1 MFRSLLRPR
10 VLTSFV
16 ASAFLIGSGEAI
28 ATQDAAPEGPGTET
42 PANAQGP
49 DIRPPQS
56 PEIRFNFKNQSWD
69 QVLDWFSRTTSLPIV
84 REVPVPSG
92 TVDYL
97 SPRSYDLP
105 EALRLLN
112 ILLQTQGVMLRVE
125 ADRLHLQKLEDM
137 KRENIPTYTRTL
149 PESITDDQIVT
160 LLLPLTNAT
169 AESVAEQLKDLVAG
183 YGSVTPLKQQ
193 NAVILVETAGQVRRL
208 QGIVEELDREDV
220 ENIVEYIQVRHAK
233 AEELVKSLKALM
245 GERVVEYVINPQNNQ
260 RVKLEEN
267 RLAGLTL
274 SADARTNSIIARGTR
289 SRIDRVRE
297 TIELLD
303 VPRAGGG
310 PRVVRTFDLGVETA
324 DGAKRK
330 LDQVFSGMPR
340 EERPSVLDLVE
351 PGRIA
356 IAGSPE
362 VVAEAIGVLSAID
375 GGEGGEAPAA
385 ARAVMRLPIEH
396 LDANAAIAALRPLLS
411 PRQQSTIS
419 LAAGPDDRSIL
430 AAGPDADLASLKGL
444 LVLVDRARQIPRE
457 VRFAPLSAAN
467 AAAIVAKADEIDRL
481 RRLPGEAEMV
491 EASFDSSRG
500 QVRLV
505 GSAKAIDRWLESLDQ
520 SQTSMRPRPEV
531 MQLRLASATPSRVAA
546 EFSRLAKQLLDPRD
560 GTPFTPPA
568 VEPVDALSLLV
579 VTASPEQAD
588 TIRSIVET
596 LDRPAAGDLQVRVVK
611 VDGTDAASLVER
623 ARSIWERIV
632 PEADRARFGVPEIEI
647 DEASGS
653 LLVVGRA
660 ESLATFDR
668 AVQEARRLE
677 PPARSGRMI
686 AVRQAGASE
695 LVAPLANLLA
705 TAGPIDPSREIAP
718 PQITAIDSLN
728 SLWVVGEP
736 QQLALAEQFLQRLDV
751 PGGGDLPPLRLLAVR
766 SADAVVIAQLLTER
780 YAARSASDRR
790 ERPVVVDAQIG
801 SNTLAVTAPPA
812 ILEEIESLVAEINDA
827 GRVGGEGREIK
838 IFPLKVGRADDLA
851 RTIDQMFPEPPVPVD
866 SRGRPR
872 PDLKLPRE
880 VVVRAHG
887 PTNSL
892 IVDAPGTRMEDFA
905 RLVEQLDRQEAAP
918 ETEIRTYR
926 MNRSRPEAVAT
937 TLRELSTG
945 GHLGNKT
952 DARGSGSISIG
963 IEPNTGSLVVSGPPE
978 IFERVE
984 QVIAEI
990 DGPRPGPATDL
1001 RIFRLA
1007 SSRAEALEPMLRQI
1021 LLARTREVIPASAGR
1036 PEELLQITVDRKSN
1050 ALVVAAPTPIVEL
1063 AAELVEQLDSG
1074 EAAGA
1079 STVRVR
1085 ALGFADA
1092 GQVAQSL
1099 NLALPGLTSP
1109 TTGGPVDVKVI
1120 AAPGAN
1126 ALMLVGTPA
1135 DLDEVE
1141 KLIEPLDLRPST
1153 DAVDAE
1159 SFPLQYATATQI
1171 APIVQKVLADQQ
1183 QSDPRLLIERMRRSR
1198 GQIDLTPPV
1207 RVEADPRTNTLLVSG
1222 PAQTVAL
1229 AKSLIERLDVPDSS
1243 ADRSYA
1249 LFVPQKADPARL
1261 VQSAARVLDATRPA
1275 GVRSTLELLADPQA
1289 GAVIAMGTEAE
1300 TERAKALLEEI
1311 DRETPEAPIA
1321 SFSTIEIRH
1330 GDAAAIAGTLQ
1341 SLLRDRGRWPESLQA
1356 AVRAGRAVPEPQAT
1370 ADSFANR
1377 VTVSAPEALLPFAN
1391 EVVAQL
1397 DQPRGRGT
1405 VDTRVFSLERAK
1417 AGDVANALRQAL
1429 DNAFR
1434 GEPPASRPTL
1444 VAEPS
1449 SNTLVASGTAAQL
1462 AKIAELVA
1470 PMDAAVADSATV
1482 RTVFLAHA
1490 RAEQVAPLVKSLL
1503 DPEPEIDTR
1512 GMPGWLQV
1520 ELLRGRQQ
1528 RGLDVVRAVAD
1539 RRLNAVILTGPIS
1552 ELDAA
1557 ERMVKELD
1565 QRAASEA
1572 ATSASI
1578 EVVAIRNGDAA
1589 SIAESLE
1596 AMFADSGAAMPPTIR
1611 TDASGMALLVR
1622 GDAAQIIR
1630 IRALAQELD
1639 RAAAGSRRMRSVA
1652 IDPARADA
1660 AEVARLLDRMLE
1672 RDGEAVEV
1680 VSLEELLARYPESAP
1695 ASGDA
1700 TNP

>member
-28 ATQDAAPEGPGTET
+28 ATQDATPEGPGTES

-49 DIRPPQS
+49 DIQAPRA

-137 KRENIPTYTRTL
+137 KRENIPTYTREL

-208 QGIVEELDREDV
+208 QRIVEELDREDV

-260 RVKLEEN
+260 HVKLEEN

-274 SADARTNSIIARGTR
+274 TADARTNSIIARGTR

-324 DGAKRK
+324 NGAKRK

-340 EERPSVLDLVE
+340 DERPSVLDLVE

-375 GGEGGEAPAA
+375 GGEGGDAPPA

-419 LAAGPDDRSIL
+419 LAAGPDGRSIL

-444 LVLVDRARQIPRE
+444 LVLVDRAKEIPRE
-457 VRFAPLSAAN
+457 VRFAPLSGAN

-481 RRLPGEAEMV
+481 RRLPGESEQV

-505 GSAKAIDRWLESLDQ
+505 GAAKAIDRWLESLDQ
-520 SQTSMRPRPEV
+520 ARNSMLPRPEV
-531 MQLRLASATPSRVAA
+531 MQLRLESATPSRVAA
-546 EFSRLAKQLLDPRD
+546 EFSRLAKQVLDPRD
-560 GTPFTPPA
+560 GTPFTPPV

-596 LDRPAAGDLQVRVVK
+596 LDRPAAGELQVRVVK
-611 VDGTDAASLVER
+611 VEGTDAASLVER
-623 ARSIWERIV
+623 ATSIWERIV
-632 PEADRARFGVPEIEI
+632 PEADRTRFGPPEIEI

-660 ESLATFDR
+660 ESLASFDR

-677 PPARSGRMI
+677 PPTRNGRMI
-686 AVRQAGASE
+686 AVRQAGASD
-695 LVAPLANLLA
+695 LVEQLANLLA

-751 PGGGDLPPLRLLAVR
+751 PGGGELPPLRLLAVR

-780 YAARSASDRR
+780 YAARSASERR

-880 VVVRAHG
+880 VVVR
-887 PTNSL
+887 
-892 IVDAPGTRMEDFA
+892 R
-905 RLVEQLDRQEAAP
+905 
-918 ETEIRTYR
+918 
-926 MNRSRPEAVAT
+926 
-937 TLRELSTG
+937 
-945 GHLGNKT
+945 
-952 DARGSGSISIG
+952 
-963 IEPNTGSLVVSGPPE
+963 
-978 IFERVE
+978 
-984 QVIAEI
+984 
-990 DGPRPGPATDL
+990 
-1001 RIFRLA
+1001 
-1007 SSRAEALEPMLRQI
+1007 
-1021 LLARTREVIPASAGR
+1021 
-1036 PEELLQITVDRKSN
+1036 
-1050 ALVVAAPTPIVEL
+1050 
-1063 AAELVEQLDSG
+1063 
-1074 EAAGA
+1074 
-1079 STVRVR
+1079 TVR
-1085 ALGFADA
+1085 
-1092 GQVAQSL
+1092 
-1099 NLALPGLTSP
+1099 P
-1109 TTGGPVDVKVI
+1109 T
-1120 AAPGAN
+1120 
-1126 ALMLVGTPA
+1126 
-1135 DLDEVE
+1135 
-1141 KLIEPLDLRPST
+1141 R
-1153 DAVDAE
+1153 
-1159 SFPLQYATATQI
+1159 
-1171 APIVQKVLADQQ
+1171 
-1183 QSDPRLLIERMRRSR
+1183 
-1198 GQIDLTPPV
+1198 
-1207 RVEADPRTNTLLVSG
+1207 
-1222 PAQTVAL
+1222 
-1229 AKSLIERLDVPDSS
+1229 
-1243 ADRSYA
+1243 
-1249 LFVPQKADPARL
+1249 
-1261 VQSAARVLDATRPA
+1261 
-1275 GVRSTLELLADPQA
+1275 
-1289 GAVIAMGTEAE
+1289 
-1300 TERAKALLEEI
+1300 
-1311 DRETPEAPIA
+1311 
-1321 SFSTIEIRH
+1321 
-1330 GDAAAIAGTLQ
+1330 
-1341 SLLRDRGRWPESLQA
+1341 
-1356 AVRAGRAVPEPQAT
+1356 
-1370 ADSFANR
+1370 
-1377 VTVSAPEALLPFAN
+1377 
-1391 EVVAQL
+1391 
-1397 DQPRGRGT
+1397 
-1405 VDTRVFSLERAK
+1405 
-1417 AGDVANALRQAL
+1417 
-1429 DNAFR
+1429 
-1434 GEPPASRPTL
+1434 
-1444 VAEPS
+1444 
-1449 SNTLVASGTAAQL
+1449 
-1462 AKIAELVA
+1462 
-1470 PMDAAVADSATV
+1470 
-1482 RTVFLAHA
+1482 
-1490 RAEQVAPLVKSLL
+1490 
-1503 DPEPEIDTR
+1503 
-1512 GMPGWLQV
+1512 
-1520 ELLRGRQQ
+1520 
-1528 RGLDVVRAVAD
+1528 
-1539 RRLNAVILTGPIS
+1539 
-1552 ELDAA
+1552 
-1557 ERMVKELD
+1557 
-1565 QRAASEA
+1565 
-1572 ATSASI
+1572 
-1578 EVVAIRNGDAA
+1578 
-1589 SIAESLE
+1589 
-1596 AMFADSGAAMPPTIR
+1596 
-1611 TDASGMALLVR
+1611 
-1622 GDAAQIIR
+1622 
-1630 IRALAQELD
+1630 
-1639 RAAAGSRRMRSVA
+1639 
-1652 IDPARADA
+1652 
-1660 AEVARLLDRMLE
+1660 
-1672 RDGEAVEV
+1672 
-1680 VSLEELLARYPESAP
+1680 
-1695 ASGDA
+1695 
-1700 TNP
+1700 

>member
-16 ASAFLIGSGEAI
+16 ASAFLIGNGDAI
-28 ATQDAAPEGPGTET
+28 AAQDAAAEGPGTET
-42 PANAQGP
+42 PTTAQGP
-49 DIRPPQS
+49 DIQKPRAV
-56 PEIRFNFKNQSWD
+56 EIRFNFKNQSWD

-97 SPRSYDLP
+97 SPRAYDLP

-208 QGIVEELDREDV
+208 QRIVEELDREDV

-274 SADARTNSIIARGTR
+274 AADARTNSIIARGTR

-303 VPRAGGG
+303 VPQSGGG
-310 PRVVRTFDLGVETA
+310 PRVVRTFELGVETA
-324 DGAKRK
+324 EGAKRK
-330 LDQVFSGMPR
+330 LDQVFAATPR
-340 EERPSVLDLVE
+340 DERPSVLDLVE

-362 VVAEAIGVLSAID
+362 TVAEAIQVLSAID
-375 GGEGGEAPAA
+375 GGAGGGPAP

-396 LDANAAIAALRPLLS
+396 LDANAAIAALRPLLTA
-411 PRQQSTIS
+411 RQQSTIS
-419 LAAGPDDRSIL
+419 LAAGPDGRSIL
-430 AAGPDADLASLKGL
+430 AAGPDAELASLKGL
-444 LVLVDRARQIPRE
+444 LVLVDRAKDVPRE
-457 VRFAPLSAAN
+457 VRFAPIAGAG

-481 RRLPGEAEMV
+481 RRLPGESEQV
-491 EASFDSSRG
+491 EASFDSARG

-505 GSAKAIDRWLESLDQ
+505 GTAKAIDRWLASLDQ
-520 SQTSMRPRPEV
+520 ARQSMQARPEV
-531 MQLRLASATPSRVAA
+531 LQLRLERATPSRVAA
-546 EFSRLAKQLLDPRD
+546 EFARLAKQLLDPRD
-560 GTPFTPPA
+560 GTPFSPPV

-596 LDRPAAGDLQVRVVK
+596 LDRPAAGDVQVRVIK

-623 ARSIWERIV
+623 AKSIWERTV

-653 LLVVGRA
+653 LLVVGRS
-660 ESLATFDR
+660 ESLAVFER

-677 PPARSGRMI
+677 PPTRSGRML
-686 AVRQAGASE
+686 AVRQAGADE
-695 LVAPLANLLA
+695 LVEPLAALLA

-736 QQLALAEQFLQRLDV
+736 AQLALAEQFLQRLDV
-751 PGGGDLPPLRLLAVR
+751 PGGSELPPLRLLAVR
-766 SADAVVIAQLLTER
+766 SADAVVIAQLLTDR
-780 YAARSASDRR
+780 YAARSASERR

-801 SNTLAVTAPPA
+801 SNTLAVTAPPE
-812 ILEEIESLVAEINDA
+812 ILDEIESLVAEINDA

-851 RTIDQMFPEPPVPVD
+851 RTIDQMYPEPPVPVD

-880 VVVRAHG
+880 IVVRAHG

-937 TLRELSTG
+937 TLRELSSG

-952 DARGSGSISIG
+952 DARGGGSISIG

-984 QVIAEI
+984 QVIADL

-1007 SSRAEALEPMLRQI
+1007 SSRADALEPTLRQI

-1036 PEELLQITVDRKSN
+1036 PEELLQITVDRKTN

-1074 EAAGA
+1074 EASGA

-1085 ALGFADA
+1085 ALSFADA

-1099 NLALPGLTSP
+1099 NLALSGLTSP
-1109 TTGGPVDVKVI
+1109 TTGGPVDVRVI

-1229 AKSLIERLDVPDSS
+1229 AKSLIERLDVPDPS

-1261 VQSAARVLDATRPA
+1261 VQSATRVLDATRPA

-1300 TERAKALLEEI
+1300 TERAKTLLEEI
-1311 DRETPEAPIA
+1311 DRETPDAPVA

-1370 ADSFANR
+1370 ADSLANR

-1417 AGDVANALRQAL
+1417 SGEVANALRQAL

-1490 RAEQVAPLVKSLL
+1490 RAEQVAPLVKDLL

-1520 ELLRGRQQ
+1520 EMLRGRQQ

-1539 RRLNAVILTGPIS
+1539 RRLNAVILTGPVS
-1552 ELDAA
+1552 DLDAA

-1572 ATSASI
+1572 ATAASI
-1578 EVVAIRNGDAA
+1578 EVIAIRNGDAA

-1596 AMFADSGAAMPPTIR
+1596 AMFADSGGATPPTIR

-1622 GDAAQIIR
+1622 GDSGQIAR
-1630 IRALAQELD
+1630 IRSLAQELD

-1672 RDGEAVEV
+1672 RDGDAVEV